1 MTFNQP
7 AVVLTVVLLVTAVL
21 INLLQPILAPF
32 FIGALLAY
40 LGDPLADRFEAWGMR
55 RSLAASL
62 VFSLICLVVAVA
74 LLVVIPLLGH
84 QLDLLSGKL
93 PAILNWARD
102 VASPWLE
109 EKFNIPIWS
118 FPVADAQTALVE
130 NWQSVGRIASQ
141 MWGQIGS
148 SSISFLTWLTQLL
161 LVPVVAF
168 YLLRDWDILV
178 AEVRGLIPRNRVGT
192 ADALASEC
200 DEVLGAF
207 LRGQF
212 LVMLALGAIY
222 SFGLWVLDL
231 QLAILVGVLS
241 GLASIVPYMGFV
253 VGILAASVAAVS
265 QFGEWSALI
274 GVVVVYGIGQ
284 IIEGSLL
291 TPLLVGDRIGLHPV
305 AVIFA
310 ILAGGQL
317 AGFVGV
323 LIALPVSAVIMVFLR
338 HFHVSY
344 KLSDWYNENEGDVQP
359 VNAELLD
366 AETAETA
373 ETEEYLDHEQL

>member
-1 MTFNQP
+1 MTINQP
-7 AVVLTVVLLVTAVL
+7 VVTAAVLLVVAGVL
-21 INLLQPILAPF
+21 VNLLQPILAPF
-32 FIGALLAY
+32 LIGALLAY
-40 LGDPLADRFEAWGMR
+40 LGDPLADRCEAWGLG
-55 RSLAASL
+55 RSVSATL
-62 VFSLICLVVAVA
+62 VFSLIALIVVIA
-74 LLVVIPLLGH
+74 LLVVMPLLGQ
-84 QLDLLSGKL
+84 QLDLLTGKL
-93 PAILNWARD
+93 PAMLAWARD
-102 VASPWLE
+102 VAAPWLE

-118 FPVADAQTALVE
+118 IPVADAQSALVE
-130 NWQSVGRIASQ
+130 NWQSVGRIAGQ

-148 SSISFLTWLTQLL
+148 SGVAFVAWMTQLL
-161 LVPVVAF
+161 LIPVVAF

-178 AEVRGLIPRNRVGT
+178 AEIRELIPRDKVTT
-192 ADALASEC
+192 ADVLAREC

-212 LVMLALGAIY
+212 LVMLALGVIY
-222 SFGLWVLDL
+222 SLGLWLLDL

-284 IIEGSLL
+284 IIEGSML

-338 HFHVSY
+338 HLHSSY
-344 KLSDWYNENEGDVQP
+344 KLSDWYNSDQP
-359 VNAELLD
+359 GEQLLD
-366 AETAETA
+366 SEHDVEADDLVIE
-373 ETEEYLDHEQL
+373 DHERG